1 MLITCFISRK
11 GILVGRRMFQ
21 KNSRRTDGKIGG
33 KSLRP
38 SATRTGNRW
47 ENGQESISCIREEVI
62 TLEYFILLIHDY

>member
-1 MLITCFISRK
+1 
-11 GILVGRRMFQ
+11 MFQ

-62 TLEYFILLIHDY
+62 TLEYFILLIHDYFKFDP